1 MDEIGKMGETY
12 KEAYIRE
19 HGITGYVKKLAKNAA
34 WRKAHPKNMEAY
46 ANARS
51 KKAGSNADTLLLIGD
66 VHMGASTVDIDL
78 IKALAKQYWMKKPI
92 VLLGDLC
99 DLGLDRGMQW
109 DQKYGPQKQIDFVEE
124 IFSPLDV
131 RAFCSA
137 NHENRIYEK
146 AGLTPYIRIFGME
159 PSNTFSLNGRD
170 IYFNHGK
177 SAAENYFLEFQKYT
191 KWCDTDLI
199 ALGHSHDLARVTF
212 QRGKKIQH
220 LVRTGS
226 FLGRPKYVTDAG
238 FAPKICGWA
247 EYDTVRNVVNLKA
260 VTEEGEVFNI

>member
-1 MDEIGKMGETY
+1 MTKLTY
-12 KEAYIRE
+12 KEQYILE
-19 HGITGYVKKLAKNAA
+19 HGAAEYAEKLQKNAA
-34 WRKAHPKNMEAY
+34 WRKANIKKIVEY
-46 ANARS
+46 AEKRS
-51 KKAGSNADTLLLIGD
+51 KKRGSNATTLLLIGD
-66 VHMGASTVDIDL
+66 VHMGASTVDIDM
-78 IKALAKQYWMKKPI
+78 IKALAKRYWVGKPI

-99 DLGLDRGMQW
+99 DLGLDRGMEF

-124 IFSPLDV
+124 IFKPLDV

-146 AGLTPYIRIFGME
+146 VGLTPYIRIFGME
-159 PSNTFSLNGRD
+159 PSNTFSLNGRS

-177 SAAENYFLEFQKYT
+177 SAAENYFLEFQKYV

-199 ALGHSHDLARVTF
+199 ALGHSHDLGRITF
-212 QRGKKIQH
+212 LRGKKIQH

-226 FLGRPKYVTDAG
+226 FLGRPKYVIDGG

-247 EYDTVRNVVNLKA
+247 EYDTLKNIVHLKA
-260 VTEEGEVFNI
+260 INGDTGEIYGI

>member
-1 MDEIGKMGETY
+1 MEETY
-12 KEAYIRE
+12 KESFIRLHGLAAYAE
-19 HGITGYVKKLAKNAA
+19 KLAKNAA
-34 WRKAHPKNMEAY
+34 WRKVNVKTMKGY
-46 ANARS
+46 AEERS
-51 KKAGSNADTLLLIGD
+51 KKAGLNVTTLLLISD
-66 VHMGASTVDIDL
+66 VHMGASTVDIDF
-78 IKALAKQYWMKKPI
+78 IKALSKRYWTKKPI

-99 DLGLDRGMQW
+99 DLGLDRGMEW
-109 DQKYGPQKQIDFVEE
+109 DQKYGPQRQIDFVEE
-124 IFSPLDV
+124 IFKPLDV

-146 AGLTPYIRIFGME
+146 VGLTPYIGIFGMK

-199 ALGHSHDLARVTF
+199 ALGHSHDLARITF
-212 QRGKKIQH
+212 MRGKKIQH

-226 FLGRPKYVTDAG
+226 FLGRPKYVADGG

-247 EYDTVRNVVNLKA
+247 EYDTIRNKVNLKA
-260 VTEEGEVFNI
+260 LTEEGEVFDI